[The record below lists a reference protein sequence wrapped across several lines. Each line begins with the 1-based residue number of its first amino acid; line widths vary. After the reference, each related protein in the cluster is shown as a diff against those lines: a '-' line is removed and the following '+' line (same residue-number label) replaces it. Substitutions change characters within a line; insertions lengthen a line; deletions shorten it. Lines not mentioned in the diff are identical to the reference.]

1 METSRAPLKAM
12 GFSAKVV
19 YHSVFYT
26 TFAVVLIIGLYYNL
40 TGRGSRFDIGWFLG
54 TASPFLWACTGTG
67 LAISLSV
74 VGAAWGIYT
83 TGTSISG
90 GGVKA
95 PRIKTKNLIS
105 IIFCEAVAIYGII
118 MAIVISTNLTD
129 VDMSRFNVADE
140 KDREIISRNL
150 HAGFMMFGAGLTV
163 GLCNLACGVCVG
175 IVGSGAALADAAN
188 SSLFVKILII
198 EIFGSAIGLFGL
210 IVAILQT
217 SKATMEAAKTT

>member
-1 METSRAPLKAM
+1 METAVKAPPKAM

-19 YHSVFYT
+19 YHSLIWILI
-26 TFAVVLIIGLYYNL
+26 AILIIIGLYYNL
-40 TGRGSRFDIGWFLG
+40 TGKGQRFDIGWFLQS
-54 TASPFLWACTGTG
+54 TSPYMWALIGTG
-67 LAISLSV
+67 FAISLSV

-83 TGTSISG
+83 TGASIAG

-118 MAIVISTNLTD
+118 MAIVISTNLVYFDITKFE
-129 VDMSRFNVADE
+129 STE
-140 KDREIISRNL
+140 KLYQNYA
-150 HAGFMMFGAGLTV
+150 AGYMMFGAGLTV
-163 GLCNLACGVCVG
+163 GITNLACGVCVG

-188 SSLFVKILII
+188 PTLFVKILII

-217 SKATMEAAKTT
+217 SKATMYPNK